1 MAGPQI
7 DTLSVL
13 KIIQMNT
20 VLVKLKHFSVYVITV
35 KSTVFNSINIYMY
48 SYGNLV

>member
-1 MAGPQI
+1 MTGPQI

-13 KIIQMNT
+13 KIIQINT
-20 VLVKLKHFSVYVITV
+20 VLVKLNTFSVYILTVQSPVI
-35 KSTVFNSINIYMY
+35 NSINIYMY